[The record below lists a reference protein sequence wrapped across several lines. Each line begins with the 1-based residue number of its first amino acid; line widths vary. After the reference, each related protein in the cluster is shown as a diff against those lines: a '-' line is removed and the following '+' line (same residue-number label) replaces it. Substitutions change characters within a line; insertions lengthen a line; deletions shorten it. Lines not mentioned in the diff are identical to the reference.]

1 MCGWQ
6 WGVQVRTSTPH
17 LSHLH
22 QPVKCMAASKFTW
35 FACARAQRTPTT
47 WSITIMQ
54 ARTREDRDDMLQL

>member
-22 QPVKCMAASKFTW
+22 QPVNCFTTSKLKGFSLSTAMTSW
-35 FACARAQRTPTT
+35 IIERRKAN
-47 WSITIMQ
+47 
-54 ARTREDRDDMLQL
+54 